1 MVRYKDKAYRGEH
14 EGIVDKK
21 KFKKVQALLEE
32 NQRERGRI
40 EKNNHQYLLKG
51 KVRCGSCESFMTP
64 KSAKSGKYF
73 YYSCTVNE
81 RFGKNHCSI
90 RRVSA
95 PALER
100 ANRISKENI
109 EYLEKEKV
117 IKERELQQIEETIR
131 RFIESLKD
139 GTKTLKLIEDEL
151 EKLEREKD
159 ELEKEINLL
168 RIQIEERK
176 RYAVDGRVLK
186 NYLDEFDFLF
196 DRLKPVDQQ
205 RLLQILLREVVFYGD
220 KIKISLWDLPHTG
233 LSLQEVLY
241 TDWFANSQIWLP
253 EDGTERTH
261 FDFYI
266 IPKSRLIFDRK
277 LHRNRKIDLS
287 QVKFELV

>member
-1 MVRYKDKAYRGEH
+1 
-14 EGIVDKK
+14 
-21 KFKKVQALLEE
+21 
-32 NQRERGRI
+32 
-40 EKNNHQYLLKG
+40 
-51 KVRCGSCESFMTP
+51 MTP

-81 RFGKNHCSI
+81 RFWENHCSI

-100 ANRISKENI
+100 VVIYRIKEIKKKRELLEEMIEKTNRISKEDI
-109 EYLEKEKV
+109 KCLEKEKEA
-117 IKERELQQIEETIR
+117 KERELQQIKETIR
-131 RFIESLKD
+131 RFIDSLKD

-151 EKLEREKD
+151 EGLEREKE

-176 RYAVDGRVLK
+176 RYVIDGRVLK

-205 RLLQILLREVVFYGD
+205 RLLQVLLREVVFYGN

-233 LSLQEVLY
+233 LSLQEILY
-241 TDWFANSQIWLP
+241 TDRFANCQIWLP
-253 EDGTERTH
+253 GQDSNLQPMG
-261 FDFYI
+261 
-266 IPKSRLIFDRK
+266 
-277 LHRNRKIDLS
+277 
-287 QVKFELV
+287 